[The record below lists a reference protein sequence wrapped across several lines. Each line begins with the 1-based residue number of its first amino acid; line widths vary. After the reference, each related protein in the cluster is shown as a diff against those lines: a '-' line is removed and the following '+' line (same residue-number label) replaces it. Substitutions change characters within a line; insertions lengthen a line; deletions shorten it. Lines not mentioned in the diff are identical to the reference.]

1 MGGRVA
7 EYVGRASAAGDR
19 VFMQRRP
26 PEGEAAATEGTA
38 EATAKARCG
47 ATVANAG
54 KNAGR
59 MPRLEGGKAHG
70 DRRDALGASM
80 VGLSGVG
87 GDVGCG
93 GSHAGAY
100 CEPEGVATEASP
112 EGASFGGGD
121 GGVAFAG

>member
-7 EYVGRASAAGDR
+7 SMWGGRPPRGIVSLCKGARLKA
-19 VFMQRRP
+19 RRP
-26 PEGEAAATEGTA
+26 LQRELQRQPQRQGAALHLQGGRRQDAAA
-38 EATAKARCG
+38 R
-47 ATVANAG
+47 
-54 KNAGR
+54 GR
-59 MPRLEGGKAHG
+59 QAHG

-87 GDVGCG
+87 GDVGGG
-93 GSHAGAY
+93 GSYAGAY
-100 CEPEGVATEASP
+100 YEPEGVATEASP